1 MNHLNLLLVGL
12 GNMGKIHKRIIE
24 SNNNTNLFGVVDV
37 SFQKKYEIKKGV
49 KYYNNL
55 NLVDFENEHIDGVII
70 ASTTNSHYK
79 IGKNILDLKLPL
91 FIEKPVSINK
101 KELNSLLNNAKR
113 QNLVFR
119 GGLIEI
125 YNPIFQYIKELKL
138 KDIISIHI
146 FRHSQSVKNSR
157 NLENVLFDL
166 ALHDISI
173 LGYLFN
179 NPKLKLKGSNYS
191 FNRKSMETADLMFKY
206 NKSNIFI
213 STSRESQLK
222 IRKWNIQTKNKL
234 YHIDLI
240 QKNIDIYDS
249 GSIKYPDANLLSLK
263 SNHSTLSFA
272 NQTETAQIQLN
283 EFIENIRKNKVDGKH
298 LDLVKYS
305 HNIVSDI
312 NN

>member
-1 MNHLNLLLVGL
+1 MSSLNLLLIGL

-24 SNNNTNLFGVVDV
+24 SNNNTNLFGIVDT
-37 SFQKKYEIKKGV
+37 SFQKKYEIKKGI

-55 NLVDFENEHIDGVII
+55 NLVDFENEQIDGVIV

-101 KELNSLLNNAKR
+101 KELNSLLSYSKR
-113 QNLVFR
+113 HNLVFR

-125 YNPIFQYIKELKL
+125 YNPLFQHIKDLNL

-146 FRHSQSVKNSR
+146 FRHSQSVKNTR

-166 ALHDISI
+166 TLHDISI

-179 NPKLKLKGSNYS
+179 NPNLKLIGSNYS
-191 FNRKSMETADLMFKY
+191 FNNKSLETADLMFKY
-206 NKSNIFI
+206 KKSNIFI

-222 IRKWNIQTKNKL
+222 IRKWNIQTKNKV
-234 YHIDLI
+234 YHLDLI
-240 QKNIDIYDS
+240 QKNIDVYDS

-263 SNHSTLSFA
+263 SNHSTFSFA
-272 NQTETAQIQLN
+272 NHTETAQIQLN
-283 EFIENIRKNKVDGKH
+283 EFIENIRKNKIDKKH

-305 HNIVSDI
+305 HDI
-312 NN
+312 ISEIN